1 VAVALSDFGGKDAGT
16 ALLEEIRPEFIRLP
30 VPLVRGIAANA
41 VNMRAI
47 QAIIRAAGESG
58 TKVIAAGIGSPAERA
73 SCLEAGCQLGQGA
86 LFEERKQAEVP
97 SRKANLG
104 GLPPVQ
110 DSFYLSLALD
120 SIERS

>member
-1 VAVALSDFGGKDAGT
+1 MPPGGDTSRVYPPSRSAGPRYCGECGEH
-16 ALLEEIRPEFIRLP
+16 AGNSGNHPGRRRERNEGDC
-30 VPLVRGIAANA
+30 RGNRHVLRNAPHAWKPAANWA
-41 VNMRAI
+41 RA
-47 QAIIRAAGESG
+47 
-58 TKVIAAGIGSPAERA
+58 PF
-73 SCLEAGCQLGQGA
+73 
-86 LFEERKQAEVP
+86 FEERKQAEVP